1 MSMMLLWPPLAS
13 YEFSLFFRS
22 KNYPTTKKKNKS
34 TNNNLQE
41 NTHFFFMPTKI
52 LEKST
57 SALQSNPKSHFD
69 HFTIVQGAS

>member
-13 YEFSLFFRS
+13 YELSLFFRS
-22 KNYPTTKKKNKS
+22 KNNPTTKKNKS

-41 NTHFFFMPTKI
+41 NTNFFFMPTKI
-52 LEKST
+52 LEKPT
-57 SALQSNPKSHFD
+57 SAFQSNPKSHFD